1 MVDEV
6 IFWIYIDEILY
17 VLVIYIEKGGLKLI
31 MFVKILYIFVYIINC
46 FFLKFINDIVL
57 KYNYLIFFFLK
68 ILKW

>member
-31 MFVKILYIFVYIINC
+31 MFVNYIYLSILVIVFLFLIYKWYCFKI
-46 FFLKFINDIVL
+46 
-57 KYNYLIFFFLK
+57 
-68 ILKW
+68 